1 MNNFAIEAVQSLFKN
16 MLNVSQSELGTTVM
30 HFREEVKNLGEPER
44 FAVTGDLVLRVQE
57 LAWELGDRFHLDFES
72 QMTEKEKRVFDW
84 FLFFQYPWP
93 NGAPSCVLYLVNC
106 FEDKLFFMTPDI
118 ILGENKTEDLN
129 HMIVMLKE
137 LFEHVSFQD
146 FQKVALPLH
155 RDTEC
160 CLHAL
165 LDGNF
170 PPCLS
175 PMQDIDEMAGKVS
188 RPHPDPFID
197 ALFRLHYTLKG
208 MAI

>member
-1 MNNFAIEAVQSLFKN
+1 MNDFAIETVQSLFEN
-16 MLNVSQSELGTTVM
+16 MLNVPRKELETTVM
-30 HFREEVKNLGEPER
+30 RFREEVKNLGEPER

-57 LAWELGDRFHLDFES
+57 LAWDLGNNFGLECMNLDELEYNLLDCES
-72 QMTEKEKRVFDW
+72 QMTEKEKRV
-84 FLFFQYPWP
+84 
-93 NGAPSCVLYLVNC
+93 NC
-106 FEDKLFFMTPDI
+106 FEGKLFFMTPDI
-118 ILGENKTEDLN
+118 ILGENKMEDLN

-175 PMQDIDEMAGKVS
+175 PMQDIDEMAGHVS

-197 ALFRLHYTLKG
+197 GLFRLHFTLKG
-208 MAI
+208 MYLEGNLNEYLPF

>member
-1 MNNFAIEAVQSLFKN
+1 MKF
-16 MLNVSQSELGTTVM
+16 SELKKSVEHHPDGLSEK
-30 HFREEVKNLGEPER
+30 EELAWRCMNYLNALYQFKHIDAKQVK
-44 FAVTGDLVLRVQE
+44 QE
-57 LAWELGDRFHLDFES
+57 LAEIEYLFMHSL
-72 QMTEKEKRVFDW
+72 TPHEKV
-84 FLFFQYPWP
+84 
-93 NGAPSCVLYLVNC
+93 
-106 FEDKLFFMTPDI
+106 
-118 ILGENKTEDLN
+118 
-129 HMIVMLKE
+129 MIVMLKE

-175 PMQDIDEMAGKVS
+175 PMQDIDEMAGHVS

-197 ALFRLHYTLKG
+197 ALFRLHFTLKG
-208 MAI
+208 MYLEGNLNEYRPL